1 MRSRDP
7 YFDNAKFLLVTLV
20 VIGHSWT
27 LVPAGPVQSWLY
39 DALYAWHV
47 PAFVLITGYL
57 SRNFSW
63 TRAKLWGLVRT
74 VAVPYVIF
82 EGLLAWYRHTIG
94 GVDFHHLWADPHWPM
109 WYLSALF
116 FWRLATPVFRRIPA
130 PVLVAVVLSL
140 TGGLWAGQIADAAR
154 IFGLLPFFVLGLRMR
169 PEHWDLL
176 RRPRLRRAALVTL
189 GVILVAAFFAV
200 GRLSTEWLYYRS
212 RYSIMGAGPLDGI
225 GIRFVVLM
233 IGLAGALAFFTL
245 VPRQQSALSVRGR
258 ATLEVYLCHGFVVV
272 TVLYSAFPTWAAAH
286 TVTAL
291 AVTTVGAI
299 TLSASLAA
307 PMVADRLR
315 ALTDPLGRIGS
326 AEGRARVASYR
337 TPAGPLPHP
346 RSTIPVLVGDKIS
359 HPAQGEGHQ
368 PVAAHADRAER

>member
-1 MRSRDP
+1 MHSRDP

-27 LVPAGPVQSWLY
+27 LVPASVVQNWLY

-63 TRAKLWGLVRT
+63 TRAKLWMLVRT

-116 FWRLATPVFRRIPA
+116 FWRLATPVFKRIPA

-140 TGGLWAGQIADAAR
+140 TGGLWAGNIADAAR
-154 IFGLLPFFVLGLRMR
+154 IFGLLPFFVLGLRLR
-169 PEHWDLL
+169 PEHWERL
-176 RRPRLRRAALVTL
+176 RGPRIRRAAPVVL
-189 GVILVAAFFAV
+189 GAIVVLSFFMA
-200 GRLSTEWLYYRS
+200 GRISTEWLYYRS
-212 RYSIMGAGPLDGI
+212 RYSVMDAGPLDGFAT
-225 GIRFVVLM
+225 RAVVLT
-233 IGLAGALAFFTL
+233 IGLAGALAFFAL
-245 VPRQQSALSVRGR
+245 VPRQRNALSVRGR

-272 TVLYSAFPTWAAAH
+272 TVLYSAFPAWASAH
-286 TVTAL
+286 PITAL
-291 AVTTVGAI
+291 VVTTVGA
-299 TLSASLAA
+299 TALSATLASPA
-307 PMVADRLR
+307 IADRLR
-315 ALTDPLGRIGS
+315 VLTDPLGRMGS
-326 AEGRARVASYR
+326 AEGRARVPSYG
-337 TPAGPLPHP
+337 TTAGPLPDP
-346 RSTIPVLVGDKIS
+346 RRTVPVLVGDKIA
-359 HPAQGEGHQ
+359 HPAQGERHQ
-368 PVAAHADRAER
+368 PVTAHPERPE